1 MRVARKLWAALIAL
15 AGCAWA
21 QPPLAEAGR
30 TYERSSAWVR
40 YYAEKYQLPI
50 EFVEAIIDQE
60 SAWNPRAVSK
70 KGAVGLMQLMPQTA
84 ARFGVENRFC
94 IEQNIQGG
102 VAYLAWLKQQFNAD
116 LRLVTAAYYVG
127 EAPIRLRGLA
137 YANPDVHTYVSQ
149 VAERYRARRASKAQS
164 TAHRTETTGGES

>member
-1 MRVARKLWAALIAL
+1 MKAARTLWAALLAL
-15 AGCAWA
+15 AGCARA
-21 QPPLAEAGR
+21 QPAPADADG

-40 YYAEKYQLPI
+40 YYAETYQLPI

-60 SAWNPRAVSK
+60 SAWNPLAVSN

-84 ARFGVENRFC
+84 ARFGVENRFR

-116 LRLVTAAYYVG
+116 LRLITAAYYVG
-127 EAPIRLRGLA
+127 EAPIRLHGLA

-149 VAERYRARRASKAQS
+149 VAERYRARRASKAES
-164 TAHRTETTGGES
+164 IAHPPGTKRGPS